1 MELFFSWV
9 NLLQFWSYQWTVLV
23 ASIWLWSFTSNYTFQ
38 VCHYQGTNNDAKL
51 IFPRPSLLRH
61 SLWYEF
67 DSNIRASCSVSAC
80 SQAIQLNKESGPGIR
95 AWLKHFKLMYHF
107 GFNFLYCS
115 MNVKCE
121 PNNVIL
127 NPRRKRWRFFPKCWQ
142 NIKDLN
148 EMEGV
153 VIRLYILSCIL
164 HLLIYWVMITYWMHC
179 AFNLLSV

>member
-1 MELFFSWV
+1 M
-9 NLLQFWSYQWTVLV
+9 QWTVLV
-23 ASIWLWSFTSNYTFQ
+23 ASIWLWNFTSKYTFS
-38 VCHYQGTNNDAKL
+38 
-51 IFPRPSLLRH
+51 SLLLFGEQMMTQHLFSRDLPYFVIPCDM
-61 SLWYEF
+61 SLIQTLGLLVQF
-67 DSNIRASCSVSAC
+67 QLV

-115 MNVKCE
+115 MNVRCE

-127 NPRRKRWRFFPKCWQ
+127 NPLRKRWRCFPKCRQ

-153 VIRLYILSCIL
+153 MIRLYILSCIL